1 MDFADTLRS
10 WHRAFRDPSLSPRE
24 YATLV
29 LLSVLVV
36 LLSPAWAIGVTSVLC
51 ISWGLFDLTG
61 GGGKPWWV
69 VVEHHAVGVVVIILS
84 PLWFPVVL
92 VYLLVSG
99 KEN

>member
-1 MDFADTLRS
+1 MEFADALRA

-61 GGGKPWWV
+61 GKPWWMTV
-69 VVEHHAVGVVVIILS
+69 AHHAVGMVVIILS

-92 VYLLVSG
+92 VYLLVWG